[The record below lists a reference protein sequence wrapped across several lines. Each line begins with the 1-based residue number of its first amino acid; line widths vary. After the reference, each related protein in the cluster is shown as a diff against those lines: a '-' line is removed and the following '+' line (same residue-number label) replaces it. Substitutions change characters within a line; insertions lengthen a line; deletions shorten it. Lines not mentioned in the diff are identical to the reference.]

1 MSALQSIRKGLSS
14 SSSSI
19 IVAILIF
26 GLVATFG
33 GFLTDPSAPT
43 NSPLS
48 VNGKKISFGEFNLE
62 FNRIASLFSESDV
75 SEEVITDIAKNSIV
89 SKELLYQKASDLRM
103 NLTEEFINNAIAKDI
118 SFHTDGEFDTALFSG
133 YMARL
138 GLSVNDYRELVKS
151 KYLANILSDFISKSE
166 FSLESSALSYIRA
179 MNQQRSLSFYKL
191 DLDKIAGSE
200 KIPESDILNFYQ
212 QNQFRFIEPKKVSI
226 RYVYLNNDVFK
237 ESLIVSKEEI
247 TQERNLLEESRQDS
261 QTRVSHIQLSFSS
274 EEEKIEKLNIADSI
288 LEQLSNSNSKAFE
301 DLVLE
306 YSDDFGSNNLGGDL
320 GFTDGTVFPDEFER
334 EIRNLKVD
342 ELSNVIEMSSSLHI
356 LKITEKNELLLT
368 DSEIEDLILFE
379 KSQLKLDT
387 LLSTI
392 EDSYISSNLNLV
404 SSDLDLKIKETDL
417 FNQSNIPE
425 RLFSFDL
432 SEDLF
437 SQTEISNEFF
447 GPFEDGNGN
456 FILYEVSEIKDETLL
471 SLSESEPEIIEILQK
486 EQAQVTILDELKI
499 FEQKAKENKIS
510 DFNSYNLIKR
520 DSSLLPDNLLRD
532 LFTVTLDNPVF
543 VSSQDNGDIY
553 IVRLTKIKNSTNLAK
568 KEERATAKS
577 SLKSLNARSYI
588 ETFFKELESSS
599 YIN

>member
-33 GFLTDPSAPT
+33 GFLTDPSAPA

-62 FNRIASLFSESDV
+62 FNRIASLFSENEV

-103 NLTEEFINNAIAKDI
+103 NLSEEFINNAIAKDI

-191 DLDKIAGSE
+191 DLDKIADSE

-226 RYVYLNNDVFK
+226 RYVFLNNDVFK
-237 ESLIVSKEEI
+237 ESLIVTKEEI
-247 TQERNLLEESRQDS
+247 IQERNLLEESRQDS

-288 LEQLSNSNSKAFE
+288 LEQLSNSKAFE

-404 SSDLDLKIKETDL
+404 SSDIDLKIKETDL

-456 FILYEVSEIKDETLL
+456 FILYEVSEVKDETLL

-486 EQAQVTILDELKI
+486 EQAQITILDELKI

-577 SLKSLNARSYI
+577 SLKSLNARTYI
-588 ETFFKELESSS
+588 ETFFKELESTS

>member
-33 GFLTDPSAPT
+33 GFLTDPSAPA

-62 FNRIASLFSESDV
+62 FNRIASLFSENEV

-103 NLTEEFINNAIAKDI
+103 NLSEEFINNAIAKDI
-118 SFHTDGEFDTALFSG
+118 SFHIDGEFDTALFSG

-191 DLDKIAGSE
+191 DLDKIAGNE
-200 KIPESDILNFYQ
+200 KIPDSDILNFYQ

-237 ESLIVSKEEI
+237 KSLIVSKEEI

-288 LEQLSNSNSKAFE
+288 LEQLSNSKPFE

-306 YSDDFGSNNLGGDL
+306 YSDDFGSNNLEGDL

-456 FILYEVSEIKDETLL
+456 FILYEVSEVKDETLL

-486 EQAQVTILDELKI
+486 EQAQITILDELKI
-499 FEQKAKENKIS
+499 FEQKARENKIS

-568 KEERATAKS
+568 KEERAAAKS

>member
-33 GFLTDPSAPT
+33 GFLTDPSAPA

-62 FNRIASLFSESDV
+62 FNRIASLFSENEV

-103 NLTEEFINNAIAKDI
+103 NLSEEFINNAIAKDI
-118 SFHTDGEFDTALFSG
+118 SFHIDGEFDTALFSG

-191 DLDKIAGSE
+191 DLDKIAGNE
-200 KIPESDILNFYQ
+200 KIPDSDILNFYQ

-288 LEQLSNSNSKAFE
+288 LEQLSNSKAFE

-368 DSEIEDLILFE
+368 DSEIKDLILFE

-404 SSDLDLKIKETDL
+404 SSDLDLEIKETDL

-456 FILYEVSEIKDETLL
+456 FILYEVSEVKDETLL

-486 EQAQVTILDELKI
+486 EQAQITILDELKI

>member
-62 FNRIASLFSESDV
+62 FNRIASLFSESEV

-103 NLTEEFINNAIAKDI
+103 NLSEEFINNAIAKDI

-191 DLDKIAGSE
+191 DLDKIADSE

-288 LEQLSNSNSKAFE
+288 LEQLSNSKAFE

-356 LKITEKNELLLT
+356 LKITERNELLLT

-456 FILYEVSEIKDETLL
+456 FILYEVSEVKDETLL

-486 EQAQVTILDELKI
+486 EQAQITILDELKI

>member
-1 MSALQSIRKGLSS
+1 
-14 SSSSI
+14 
-19 IVAILIF
+19 
-26 GLVATFG
+26 
-33 GFLTDPSAPT
+33 
-43 NSPLS
+43 
-48 VNGKKISFGEFNLE
+48 
-62 FNRIASLFSESDV
+62 
-75 SEEVITDIAKNSIV
+75 
-89 SKELLYQKASDLRM
+89 M
-103 NLTEEFINNAIAKDI
+103 NLTEEFINNSIAKDI

-191 DLDKIAGSE
+191 DLDKIADSE

-288 LEQLSNSNSKAFE
+288 LEQLSNSKAFE

-368 DSEIEDLILFE
+368 DSEIKDLILFE

-456 FILYEVSEIKDETLL
+456 FILYEVSEVKDETLL

-486 EQAQVTILDELKI
+486 EQAQITILDELKI

>member
-1 MSALQSIRKGLSS
+1 MSALKNIRKGLSS
-14 SSSSI
+14 SGSSI

-33 GFLTDPSAPT
+33 GFLTDPSAPA

-62 FNRIASLFSESDV
+62 FNRIASLFSQSEV
-75 SEEVITDIAKNSIV
+75 SEEVVTDIAKNSIV

-103 NLTEEFINNAIAKDI
+103 NLSEEFVNNAIAKDI
-118 SFHTDGEFDTALFSG
+118 SFQTDGEFDTALFSG

-179 MNQQRSLSFYKL
+179 INQQRSLSFYKL
-191 DLDKIAGSE
+191 DLDKIANKE

-226 RYVYLNNDVFK
+226 KYIYLSNDVLK

-247 TQERNLLEESRQDS
+247 TQERNLLEEGNEDS
-261 QTRVSHIQLSFSS
+261 QIRVSHIQLSFSS

-288 LEQLSNSNSKAFE
+288 LEQLSNSKSFE
-301 DLVLE
+301 ELVLE

-320 GFTDGTVFPDEFER
+320 GFTDGTVFPEEFEK
-334 EIRNLKVD
+334 EIGNLTVD
-342 ELSNVIEMSSSLHI
+342 ELSGVIEMSSSLHI

-387 LLSTI
+387 VLSTI
-392 EDSYISSNLNLV
+392 EDSYLASNLSLV
-404 SSDLDLKIKETDL
+404 SSDLDLEIKETNL
-417 FNQSNIPE
+417 FNKSNIPE
-425 RLFSFDL
+425 RLLSFDL
-432 SEDLF
+432 ADDLL
-437 SQTEISNEFF
+437 SQSEISKEFF

-456 FILYEVSEIKDETLL
+456 FILYEVSEVKDETLL
-471 SLSESEPEIIEILQK
+471 SLSESEPEIIGILQN
-486 EQAQVTILDELKI
+486 EQAQITILDELKI
-499 FEQKAKENKIS
+499 FEQKAKENEIS
-510 DFNSYNLIKR
+510 DFNSYSLIKR

-532 LFTVTLDNPVF
+532 LFAVSLDNPVF
-543 VSSQDNGDIY
+543 ISSQDNGDIY

-568 KEERATAKS
+568 KEERVTAKN

-588 ETFFKELESSS
+588 ETFFKELESNSF
-599 YIN
+599 IN

>member
-33 GFLTDPSAPT
+33 GFLTDPSAPA

-62 FNRIASLFSESDV
+62 FNRIASLFSEGDV

-103 NLTEEFINNAIAKDI
+103 NLSEEFINNAIAKDI

-191 DLDKIAGSE
+191 DLDKIADKE
-200 KIPESDILNFYQ
+200 KISESDILNFYQ

-288 LEQLSNSNSKAFE
+288 LEQLSNSKAFE

-320 GFTDGTVFPDEFER
+320 GFTDGTVFPDEFEK

-368 DSEIEDLILFE
+368 DSEIKDLILFE

-456 FILYEVSEIKDETLL
+456 FILYEVSEVKDETLL

-486 EQAQVTILDELKI
+486 EQAQITILDELKI

>member
-33 GFLTDPSAPT
+33 GFLTDPSAPA

-62 FNRIASLFSESDV
+62 FNRIASLFSEGEV

-103 NLTEEFINNAIAKDI
+103 NLSEEFINNTIAKDI

-179 MNQQRSLSFYKL
+179 MNQQRSLRFYKL
-191 DLDKIAGSE
+191 DLDKIADKE
-200 KIPESDILNFYQ
+200 KISESDILNFYQ

-247 TQERNLLEESRQDS
+247 SQERNLLEESRQDS

-288 LEQLSNSNSKAFE
+288 LEQLSNSKAFE

-342 ELSNVIEMSSSLHI
+342 ELSDVIEMSSSLHI

-404 SSDLDLKIKETDL
+404 SSDLDLKIKETEL

-425 RLFSFDL
+425 RLLSFDL
-432 SEDLF
+432 SEDLL
-437 SQTEISNEFF
+437 SQTEISTEFF

-456 FILYEVSEIKDETLL
+456 FILYEVAEVKDETLL
-471 SLSESEPEIIEILQK
+471 SLTESEPEIIEILQK
-486 EQAQVTILDELKI
+486 EQAQFTILDELKI

-510 DFNSYNLIKR
+510 DFNSYSLIKR

-532 LFTVTLDNPVF
+532 LFTVSLDNPVF

-553 IVRLTKIKNSTNLAK
+553 VVRLTKIKNSTNLAK
-568 KEERATAKS
+568 KEERTTAKS

-588 ETFFKELESSS
+588 ESFFKELESSS

>member
-103 NLTEEFINNAIAKDI
+103 NLSEEFINNAIAKDI

-191 DLDKIAGSE
+191 DLDKIAGNE
-200 KIPESDILNFYQ
+200 KIPDSDILNFYQ

-288 LEQLSNSNSKAFE
+288 LEQLSNSKAFE

-456 FILYEVSEIKDETLL
+456 FILYEVSEVKDETLL

-486 EQAQVTILDELKI
+486 EQAQITILDELKI

>member
-33 GFLTDPSAPT
+33 GFLTDPSAPA

-62 FNRIASLFSESDV
+62 FNRIASLFSESEV

-103 NLTEEFINNAIAKDI
+103 NLSEEFINNAIAKDI

-191 DLDKIAGSE
+191 DLDKIAGNE
-200 KIPESDILNFYQ
+200 KIPDSDILNFYQ

-288 LEQLSNSNSKAFE
+288 LEQLSNSKAFE

-356 LKITEKNELLLT
+356 LKITEKNESLLT
-368 DSEIEDLILFE
+368 DSEIKDLILFE

-456 FILYEVSEIKDETLL
+456 FILYEVSEVKDETLL

-486 EQAQVTILDELKI
+486 EQAQITILDELKI

>member
-19 IVAILIF
+19 IVTILIF

-103 NLTEEFINNAIAKDI
+103 NLSEEFINNAIAKDI

-191 DLDKIAGSE
+191 DLDKIADSE

-288 LEQLSNSNSKAFE
+288 LEQLSNSKAFE

-456 FILYEVSEIKDETLL
+456 FILYEVSEVKDETLL

-486 EQAQVTILDELKI
+486 EQAQITILDELKI

-588 ETFFKELESSS
+588 ETFFKELESTS

>member
-33 GFLTDPSAPT
+33 GFLTDPSAPA

-62 FNRIASLFSESDV
+62 FNRIASLFSENEV

-191 DLDKIAGSE
+191 DLDKIAGNE
-200 KIPESDILNFYQ
+200 KIPDSDILNFYQ

-237 ESLIVSKEEI
+237 ESLIVTKEEI

-288 LEQLSNSNSKAFE
+288 LEQLSNSKAFE

-368 DSEIEDLILFE
+368 DSEIKDLILFE

-456 FILYEVSEIKDETLL
+456 FILYEVSEVKDETLL

-486 EQAQVTILDELKI
+486 EQAQITILDELKI

-568 KEERATAKS
+568 KEERAAAKS

>member
-14 SSSSI
+14 SGSSI

-33 GFLTDPSAPT
+33 GFLTDPSAPG

-62 FNRIASLFSESDV
+62 FNRIASLFPEGEV

-89 SKELLYQKASDLRM
+89 SKELLYQKASDLKM
-103 NLTEEFINNAIAKDI
+103 NLSEEFINSAIAKDI
-118 SFHTDGEFDTALFSG
+118 SFQTDGKFDTVLFSG
-133 YMARL
+133 YMTRL

-179 MNQQRSLSFYKL
+179 INQQRSLSFYKL
-191 DLDKIAGSE
+191 DLDKISDKE
-200 KIPESDILNFYQ
+200 KIAESDILNFYQ
-212 QNQFRFIEPKKVSI
+212 QNQFRFIEPKKVSL
-226 RYVYLNNDVFK
+226 RYIYLSNDELT
-237 ESLIVSKEEI
+237 ESLSVSKEEI
-247 TQERNLLEESRQDS
+247 TQERNILEESNQDS

-274 EEEKIEKLNIADSI
+274 EEEKFEKFNIADSI
-288 LEQLSNSNSKAFE
+288 LEQLSNSKNFE

-306 YSDDFGSNNLGGDL
+306 YSDDFGSNNIGGDL
-320 GFTDGTVFPDEFER
+320 GFTDGTVFPEEFEK
-334 EIRNLKVD
+334 EIGNLSVD
-342 ELSNVIEMSSSLHI
+342 EVSNVIELSSSLHI

-368 DSEIEDLILFE
+368 DSEIRDLILFE
-379 KSQLKLDT
+379 KSQIKLDKV
-387 LLSTI
+387 LSII
-392 EDSYISSNLNLV
+392 EDSYLVSNLNLV

-425 RLFSFDL
+425 RLLSFDL

-437 SQTEISNEFF
+437 SQTEISEEFF

-456 FILYEVSEIKDETLL
+456 FILYEVSEVKDETLL
-471 SLSESEPEIIEILQK
+471 SLAESEPEIIEILQK
-486 EQAQVTILDELKI
+486 EQAQITILDELKI
-499 FEQKAKENKIS
+499 FEQKAEENNIS
-510 DFNSYNLIKR
+510 DFNSYSLIKR

-532 LFTVTLDNPVF
+532 LFTVDFDKPVF

-553 IVRLTKIKNSTNLAK
+553 IARLTKIKNSTNLAK
-568 KEERATAKS
+568 KEERAAAKS

>member
-33 GFLTDPSAPT
+33 GFLTDPSAPA

-62 FNRIASLFSESDV
+62 FNRIASLFSENEV

-103 NLTEEFINNAIAKDI
+103 NLSEEFINNAIAKDI

-191 DLDKIAGSE
+191 DLDKIAGNE
-200 KIPESDILNFYQ
+200 KIPDSDILNFYQ

-288 LEQLSNSNSKAFE
+288 LEQLSNSKAFE

-368 DSEIEDLILFE
+368 DSEIKDLILFE

-417 FNQSNIPE
+417 FNQSNVPE

-437 SQTEISNEFF
+437 SHTEISNEFF

-456 FILYEVSEIKDETLL
+456 FILYEVSEVKDETLL

-486 EQAQVTILDELKI
+486 EQAQITILDELKI

-568 KEERATAKS
+568 KEERAAAKS

>member
-19 IVAILIF
+19 IVTILIF

-62 FNRIASLFSESDV
+62 FNRIASLFSENEV

-103 NLTEEFINNAIAKDI
+103 NLSEEFINNAIAKDI

-191 DLDKIAGSE
+191 DLDKIADSE

-274 EEEKIEKLNIADSI
+274 AEEKIEKLNIADSI
-288 LEQLSNSNSKAFE
+288 LEQLSNSKAFE

-334 EIRNLKVD
+334 EIKNLKVD

-456 FILYEVSEIKDETLL
+456 FILYEVSEVKDETLL

-486 EQAQVTILDELKI
+486 EQAQITILDELKI

-568 KEERATAKS
+568 KEERAAAKS

>member
-14 SSSSI
+14 SGSTI

-33 GFLTDPSAPT
+33 GFLTDPSAPA

-103 NLTEEFINNAIAKDI
+103 NLTEEFINNSIAKDI

-191 DLDKIAGSE
+191 DLDKIADSE

-288 LEQLSNSNSKAFE
+288 LEQLSNSKAFE

-368 DSEIEDLILFE
+368 DSEIKDLILFE

-456 FILYEVSEIKDETLL
+456 FILYEVSEVKDETLL

-486 EQAQVTILDELKI
+486 EQAQITILDELKI